1 MIDLDS
7 NNTETN
13 SINIQSKVVRIFDYS
28 YRGNYIAFLNPM
40 TNKINVRN
48 FKMSDESGILEK
60 NGSIV
65 INNNGK
71 PICLAI
77 DWVHDLIYWIDIKSS
92 TINVVNI
99 MKPES
104 PLLLINLGEDKV
116 TQLVINPMK
125 TALIWVKNGDSP
137 AVMQSFQDG
146 SNQNVL
152 YSAKAASHITID
164 FETERYYFIVKSYE
178 ALYSIDFQGINEQI
192 HIYSSFLTI
201 VNDMSLLND
210 DLYFTIDEALV
221 RMRGLY
227 INLKPLDLVLISSKF
242 NDSVH
247 NFNFSSRTPKL
258 FRQEIYGVKLID
270 PSIQPNFTNKCESA
284 NCPYLCLPSGN
295 VVGFRCICPT
305 DSSFNPNYCEVHKQN
320 LVVRTTTERRTF
332 RTLQTESLTTTPII
346 IPYWTGI
353 PTMRRTN
360 LYNNLIHSE
369 NPMRTS
375 NPEERIGRQLYTE
388 SSVKNSEGSN
398 HMKGNEGHL
407 NIQLMFGF
415 MMVAFFVLSLIM
427 TALIVLNFRFEFD
440 FFR

>member
-1 MIDLDS
+1 
-7 NNTETN
+7 
-13 SINIQSKVVRIFDYS
+13 
-28 YRGNYIAFLNPM
+28 
-40 TNKINVRN
+40 
-48 FKMSDESGILEK
+48 
-60 NGSIV
+60 
-65 INNNGK
+65 
-71 PICLAI
+71 
-77 DWVHDLIYWIDIKSS
+77 
-92 TINVVNI
+92 
-99 MKPES
+99 
-104 PLLLINLGEDKV
+104 
-116 TQLVINPMK
+116 
-125 TALIWVKNGDSP
+125 
-137 AVMQSFQDG
+137 
-146 SNQNVL
+146 VL

-320 LVVRTTTERRTF
+320 LVVRTTTERLTF
-332 RTLQTESLTTTPII
+332 RTLQTERLTTTHIR

-353 PTMRRTN
+353 PTVRRTIN
-360 LYNNLIHSE
+360 LYDNLIRRD
-369 NPMRTS
+369 NLMRTS

-388 SSVKNSEGSN
+388 SSIKNSEGSN
-398 HMKGNEGHL
+398 HVKGNEGNF
-407 NIQLMFGF
+407 NIQVMFVL